1 MMEYPTNYVRVRLLD
16 IALAY
21 GIPPRLLWESPEI
34 QSLPWA
40 SDSDVQN
47 NGQIEDLND
56 LYIGLIMKGNNHGR

>member
-1 MMEYPTNYVRVRLLD
+1 MEYPRNYVRVRLMD

-40 SDSDVQN
+40 SDSDVQSN
-47 NGQIEDLND
+47 SQLQNFDD
-56 LYIGLIMKGNNHGR
+56 LYIGLVMKGNNDGR

>member
-1 MMEYPTNYVRVRLLD
+1 MMEYPKGYRRIRLLD
-16 IALAY
+16 IAMQY

-34 QSLPWA
+34 QGLPWA

-56 LYIGLIMKGNNHGR
+56 LYIGLVMKGNSDGE